1 MNKNII
7 IPLLCQCGLFIHTC
21 LKIQLC
27 LKIWFSTFF
36 DITWYAEAAICKKSS
51 FVSFSSF
58 LVKFSQ
64 WDRGSDRVKL
74 TVWQSP
80 MGWKMPLCNWHTF
93 WMAPCLICYF
103 IVILFYIER
112 KWLLLRNL
120 ARILPLKSK
129 LSGKFQCFN
138 AIDGGIKILKK
149 SWIYKNFN

>member
-27 LKIWFSTFF
+27 LKIWYSTFF

-51 FVSFSSF
+51 FVSFYSF

-80 MGWKMPLCNWHTF
+80 MGVKNAIMQL
-93 WMAPCLICYF
+93 AYF
-103 IVILFYIER
+103 LNGPMFNLLFYCHIILYWE
-112 KWLLLRNL
+112 KVTSFEKFSQNL
-120 ARILPLKSK
+120 TLEVQIVW
-129 LSGKFQCFN
+129 
-138 AIDGGIKILKK
+138 KI
-149 SWIYKNFN
+149 SVF